1 MDTITPPVTGPTTSS
16 TTTLKKVLIAEDD
29 QFISKAYMQGFKR
42 QGFDVILAMDGNEA
56 LLKAKTEKPDI
67 ILLDLIMPIKNG
79 FEVLKELK
87 EMPDFKYTPIIIL
100 SNLGQEADVEKGKN
114 MGATEYL
121 VKTNSSM
128 HDVIDKV
135 NQYLQK

>member
-42 QGFDVILAMDGNEA
+42 QGFEVILAMDGNEA